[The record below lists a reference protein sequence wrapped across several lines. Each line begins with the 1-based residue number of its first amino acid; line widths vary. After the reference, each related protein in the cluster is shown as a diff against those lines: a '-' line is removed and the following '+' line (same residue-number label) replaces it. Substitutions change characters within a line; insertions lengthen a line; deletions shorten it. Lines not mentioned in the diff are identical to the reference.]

1 METEERENN
10 QAPDT
15 GPEEASGAMLLGF
28 IVGLG
33 LAFLGLLFVL
43 TGIGALIGV
52 GMIILGGLLSA
63 FSGLFGELREW
74 LTWRRKK
81 S

>member
-1 METEERENN
+1 MEEEERKNN
-10 QAPDT
+10 QAPEAE
-15 GPEEASGAMLLGF
+15 PEEASGVMLLGF
-28 IVGLG
+28 VVGLG
-33 LAFLGLLFVL
+33 LAFLGLFFVL

-74 LTWRRKK
+74 LSWRRKK